1 MCFVNIT
8 NLVGNYVGWL
18 SAAAAAIL
26 LVAYSRPLRSYWS
39 LRLGLRL
46 EDVELAPLCPL
57 RKISAVRTSHVAP
70 EEVLVPQKRSQVQRI
85 MFVHEPFMMY
95 NIYNYI
101 MHLFIFTLHYINNLD
116 LWLYDIYIYTY
127 TLSHI
132 YIHLYLHIYIYIN
145 IICFQSF
152 CRRIKHLWVLPV
164 LVWLGHVAADPGN
177 KNAARIAGGLT
188 WPNAL
193 MQWWCA
199 EKKIC
204 LCHIHIYIQYIY
216 IDYTVFG
223 HHDRIRYMF
232 WKDFSS

>member
-116 LWLYDIYIYTY
+116 LWLYDIYIYIY
-127 TLSHI
+127 VYIVSYI
-132 YIHLYLHIYIYIN
+132 YIHLYLHIYIYKYHMFSILLQTDQA
-145 IICFQSF
+145 FVSF
-152 CRRIKHLWVLPV
+152 AGAGMTWACCSRSWQQKRGKNCWRPHLAECTDAVMMCREENMSLSY
-164 LVWLGHVAADPGN
+164 
-177 KNAARIAGGLT
+177 T
-188 WPNAL
+188 
-193 MQWWCA
+193 
-199 EKKIC
+199 
-204 LCHIHIYIQYIY
+204 YIY
-216 IDYTVFG
+216 TVY
-223 HHDRIRYMF
+223 IY
-232 WKDFSS
+232 WLYSLWSSW